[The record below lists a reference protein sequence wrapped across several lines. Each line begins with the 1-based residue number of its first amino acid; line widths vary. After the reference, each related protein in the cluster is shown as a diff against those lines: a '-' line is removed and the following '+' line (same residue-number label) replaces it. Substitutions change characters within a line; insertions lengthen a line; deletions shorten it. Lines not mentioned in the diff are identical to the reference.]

1 MSIPLI
7 YLAAKYTEI
16 HPYLIQRNIDRAR
29 LCAQEVALLGCCPMT
44 PPLIG
49 SHFEGIQDYLW
60 WGEAYMNL
68 LRRCDGVFMVPGYQN
83 SNGAM
88 KELTEA
94 LRLEMPVFYSL
105 TDLQDWINSQ
115 SPAPITLPSFQ
126 SERS

>member
-1 MSIPLI
+1 MNSPPPLV
-7 YLAAKYTEI
+7 YLASKYTEK

-29 LCAQEVALLGCCPMT
+29 LCAQEVALAGCCPIT

-49 SHFEGIQDYLW
+49 PHFEGIQDYLW

-68 LRRCDGVFMVPGYQN
+68 LRRCDAVFMVPGYQR

-94 LRLEMPVFYSL
+94 LRLEMPVFYRL
-105 TDLQDWINSQ
+105 VDLREWMS
-115 SPAPITLPSFQ
+115 SGV
-126 SERS
+126 